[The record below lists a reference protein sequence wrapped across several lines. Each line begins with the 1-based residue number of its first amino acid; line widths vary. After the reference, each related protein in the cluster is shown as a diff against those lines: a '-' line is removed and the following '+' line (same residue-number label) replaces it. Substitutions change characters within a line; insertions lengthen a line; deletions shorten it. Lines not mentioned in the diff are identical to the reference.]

1 MAGEQEQLDL
11 GTQQQNQAGVTGEEA
26 PPATEET
33 VTSEGETKE
42 QAPAKT
48 FTQEDVDG
56 IVQRE
61 KAKAEARA
69 ERRALKVYRETLE
82 RLIPQQVQRQGA
94 EITRPKPEDF
104 TTTDA
109 YIEALADWKYSERE
123 KARNEQ
129 VTKERNTSLAARSEA
144 LYTEAGKVAG
154 FDREAFDA
162 LPFTQTIASAVMES
176 DVAPKLMAYMSS
188 NPDEVARI
196 AHLSPARQAAEIGR
210 LEAKLTAEPPAPKP
224 SAAPAPIKPVTAT
237 AGGEKNP
244 SEMTDA
250 EFAAWR
256 DKFRKARR

>member
-1 MAGEQEQLDL
+1 MAGEEQGQEQIGL
-11 GTQQQNQAGVTGEEA
+11 GEDQAGATGDTA
-26 PPATEET
+26 PPVAEET
-33 VTSEGETKE
+33 VTSEGEKKE

-82 RLIPQQVQRQGA
+82 RLIPQQVQRQGDIA
-94 EITRPKPEDF
+94 RPKPEDF

-144 LYTEAGKVAG
+144 LYAEAGKVAG

-210 LEAKLTAEPPAPKP
+210 LEAKLTAETPAPKP